1 MKNTTKLLNL
11 MTTRKKIY
19 EIIEISDDNNLSKA
33 YDRLMMCAIVTSIVP
48 LAFKGQYLWMSIVDT
63 VTVSLFVID
72 YLLRWLTADLKKGKL
87 FGLAV
92 YPFTPLA
99 IIDLLSIL
107 PSLTILNNSFKLLKI
122 FRLFRSF
129 RMLRIFR
136 LARYSKSINM
146 ILTVFKNQ
154 KETLITIGGIA
165 LSYILI
171 SALIII
177 NVEPD
182 TFPSYF
188 DAVYWAIV
196 SLTTVGY
203 GDIYPVTVIGKIIT
217 MLSSILGIA
226 IVALPAGI
234 ITAGMMEEINKE
246 KTDFKDM

>member
-1 MKNTTKLLNL
+1 MKNTMKSLPL
-11 MTTRKKIY
+11 MTIRKKIY
-19 EIIEISDDNNLSKA
+19 EIIEVSDNNWSRA
-33 YDRLMMCAIVTSIVP
+33 YDRFMMCAIVASIVP
-48 LAFKGQYLWMSIVDT
+48 LAFKNQYPWMSIIDKI
-63 VTVSLFVID
+63 TVSLFVVD
-72 YLLRWLTADLKKGKL
+72 YLLRWITADIKKESL
-87 FGLAV
+87 SGLIF
-92 YPFTPLA
+92 YPFSPLA
-99 IIDLLSIL
+99 IIDILSIL
-107 PSLTILNNSFKLLKI
+107 PSLTILNNSLKLLKI

-129 RMLRIFR
+129 RMLRIFK

-146 ILTVFKNQ
+146 ILAVFRNQ
-154 KETLITIGGIA
+154 KETLITISGIA

-171 SALIII
+171 SALVII

-217 MLSSILGIA
+217 MLSSIFGIA

-234 ITAGMMEEINKE
+234 ITAGMMVEINKS
-246 KTDFKDM
+246 KIDFKDT

>member
-1 MKNTTKLLNL
+1 MKNTMKPLTLI
-11 MTTRKKIY
+11 TVRKKIF
-19 EIIEISDDNNLSKA
+19 EIVEVSDNNWSNI
-33 YDRLMMCAIVTSIVP
+33 YDRFMMCIIIASIIP
-48 LAFKGQYLWMSIVDT
+48 LAFKGQYLWISIIDSIT
-63 VTVSLFVID
+63 TSLFIID
-72 YLLRWLTADLKKGKL
+72 YLLRWITADLKKDSL
-87 FGLAV
+87 SGLIV

-99 IIDLLSIL
+99 IIDILSIL
-107 PSLTILNNSFKLLKI
+107 PSLTILNNSLKLLKI
-122 FRLFRSF
+122 FRLLRSF
-129 RMLRIFR
+129 KMFRIFK
-136 LARYSKSINM
+136 LARYSKSIN
-146 ILTVFKNQ
+146 IVLAVFKNQ

-171 SALIII
+171 SALVII

-234 ITAGMMEEINKE
+234 ITAGMMEEINKS
-246 KTDFKDM
+246 KSSFKDM